1 MKRTSV
7 TCLSQVHQEI
17 GITRLVSPEAFK
29 ESGKEY
35 GMERVEYEDQ
45 SPNLIIHYGN
55 VSK

>member
-29 ESGKEY
+29 ESRKEY